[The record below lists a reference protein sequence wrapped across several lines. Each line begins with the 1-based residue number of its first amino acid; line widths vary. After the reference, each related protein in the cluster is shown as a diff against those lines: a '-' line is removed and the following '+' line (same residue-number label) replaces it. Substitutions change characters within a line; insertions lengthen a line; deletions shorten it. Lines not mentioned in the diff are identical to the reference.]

1 MKISRAAS
9 IGKDVEIR
17 FEDPA
22 VISSNLRV
30 RCGFDIGAYSYFRNG
45 TVRRLASVGRYT
57 SIGPNVMI
65 GETEH
70 PTDWLSTSNFQYSK
84 RWRTKYFGLPADL
97 HAPGTAIEE
106 TPDSPRFSQPAPVV
120 IGNDVW
126 IGANVVIRAG
136 VNIGDGAI
144 CAAGAVISRD
154 VPAYSIV
161 GGVPGKL
168 IRMRFDEA
176 LVEKLRRIMWWR
188 FDAPDLAGLPF
199 DNVPAALAML
209 QDRIDKGLAP
219 RPVAFKV
226 YRAGSRSSDVSE

>member
-1 MKISRAAS
+1 TGQGRQLQRPHRGPRRLHPARPPTPLRFLSGVRGLHPQATAGPFSQAIHPMKISRAAS

-84 RWRTKYFGLPADL
+84 RWRTK
-97 HAPGTAIEE
+97 
-106 TPDSPRFSQPAPVV
+106 
-120 IGNDVW
+120 
-126 IGANVVIRAG
+126 
-136 VNIGDGAI
+136 
-144 CAAGAVISRD
+144 
-154 VPAYSIV
+154 
-161 GGVPGKL
+161 
-168 IRMRFDEA
+168 
-176 LVEKLRRIMWWR
+176 
-188 FDAPDLAGLPF
+188 
-199 DNVPAALAML
+199 
-209 QDRIDKGLAP
+209 
-219 RPVAFKV
+219 
-226 YRAGSRSSDVSE
+226 